1 MSELRTKQPYA
12 GMLAILEMRHCQNSV
27 FQRTSAPEANIVAL
41 LPALVERASPLTS
54 TRMPGAVV
62 VSMVVSMVITMVVSM
77 IIAVVITM
85 VVPMII
91 TVVIPPTVQ
100 VLGPTALPARVTTAA
115 PMIFRGTVIRLG
127 LVVVLGK
134 RRPRQHRRT
143 DACQQETAV

>member
-1 MSELRTKQPYA
+1 
-12 GMLAILEMRHCQNSV
+12 MLAILEMRHCQNSV

-62 VSMVVSMVITMVVSM
+62 VSMVITMVVSM

-85 VVPMII
+85 VVSMII
-91 TVVIPPTVQ
+91 TVIVSSTVR

-115 PMIFRGTVIRLG
+115 PASG
-127 LVVVLGK
+127 
-134 RRPRQHRRT
+134 
-143 DACQQETAV
+143 